1 LRREYFGEA
10 QYKLSQNPIKVRA
23 HSHVI
28 PRQFVATALVTE
40 GKTEMNWLAR
50 LIKQHSLIAF
60 FLLAFALS
68 GGLVLLA
75 GNFLAFALLALFGP
89 AAAAII
95 VTGIT
100 EGKSA
105 VRALLQ
111 RVVHWRVGPIW
122 YVVAIGLPAILFGAV
137 VGLHLLLGGSFTFQ
151 PGNAW
156 VLTLILAVLVIGE
169 EIGWRGFALPRLQLR
184 YNSLVAS
191 LILGLLWGAGHLV
204 NATIPGLSYYWT
216 AFPAFLLW
224 IIALTILFT
233 WIANHTGGSVL
244 LAWLFH
250 AATNTF
256 AAIFSFGDPARQW
269 WLGAAVFWVAAL
281 ILIAVTGPNLTR
293 RPAAQAVLGTMEV

>member
-1 LRREYFGEA
+1 
-10 QYKLSQNPIKVRA
+10 
-23 HSHVI
+23 
-28 PRQFVATALVTE
+28 
-40 GKTEMNWLAR
+40 
-50 LIKQHSLIAF
+50 
-60 FLLAFALS
+60 
-68 GGLVLLA
+68 
-75 GNFLAFALLALFGP
+75 LLALFGP

-100 EGKSA
+100 GGKSG

-137 VGLHLLLGGSFTFQ
+137 VGLHLLLGGSSTFQ

-169 EIGWRGFALPRLQLR
+169 EVGWRGFALPRLQLR

-204 NATIPGLSYYWT
+204 NAMIPGLSYYWT

-250 AATNTF
+250 AANNVF
-256 AAIFSFGDPARQW
+256 GAVFSLGDPARQW

-281 ILIAVTGPNLTR
+281 ILIAATGPNLTR